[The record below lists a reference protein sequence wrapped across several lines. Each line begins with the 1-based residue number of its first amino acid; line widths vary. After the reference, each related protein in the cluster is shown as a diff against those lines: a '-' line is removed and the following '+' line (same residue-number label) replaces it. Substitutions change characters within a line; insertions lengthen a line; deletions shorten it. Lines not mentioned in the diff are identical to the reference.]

1 MSSRRDE
8 RCAAGVADEV
18 RSRRARVPLN
28 APIDVG
34 LVAGNVSRSGAVAA
48 PPHPAYFPPLPEGAK
63 ESPTM
68 AVHYLD
74 FERPIADLEA
84 KIEELSKLS
93 DSASPGAF
101 DAEIEALR
109 GRATEMRR
117 EAYSRLDAWQK
128 TQVARH
134 PERPH
139 FVDYCAGLIEGFVE
153 LRGDRK
159 FGDDQAILGGL
170 GRFRGRP
177 VVVMGHEKGRDTVGR
192 VKHNFGYAR
201 PEGYRKAIRLM
212 DLAER
217 FNLPVLSIVDTSAAY
232 PGVASEERG
241 VAEAIAR
248 ATERS
253 LTLGVPMIAVVTG
266 EGGSGGAL
274 GIACGSRVL
283 MLEHAIY
290 SVIPPEGANS
300 ILWRG
305 ARTAEEAAKAMKI
318 TAQDLLALKVVDR
331 IIPEPPGG
339 AHSDPEVMI
348 ARVGDVLEEE
358 LALLETLPPDQIR
371 KRRADR
377 FYAIGRSGKL

>member
-1 MSSRRDE
+1 
-8 RCAAGVADEV
+8 
-18 RSRRARVPLN
+18 
-28 APIDVG
+28 
-34 LVAGNVSRSGAVAA
+34 
-48 PPHPAYFPPLPEGAK
+48 
-63 ESPTM
+63 M
-68 AVHYLD
+68 AVHYLE

-93 DSASPGAF
+93 ETEGSGAF
-101 DAEIEALR
+101 DTEIEALR
-109 GRATEMRR
+109 ARAQEMRKD
-117 EAYSRLDAWQK
+117 AYSKLDAWQK
-128 TQVARH
+128 TLVARH
-134 PERPH
+134 PDRPH
-139 FVDYCAGLIEGFVE
+139 FVDYAAGLIEEFVE

-159 FGDDQAILGGL
+159 FADDQAIMGGL

-177 VVVMGHEKGRDTVGR
+177 VVVMGNEKGRDTVTR

-212 DLAER
+212 ELAER
-217 FNLPVLSIVDTSAAY
+217 FNLPVVSFVDTTAAY

-248 ATERS
+248 STEKS
-253 LTLGVPMIAVVTG
+253 LMLGVPMVAVVTG

-283 MLEHAIY
+283 ILEHAVY

-305 ARTAEEAAKAMKI
+305 ARTPGEAAKALKI
-318 TAQDLLALKVVDR
+318 TAQDLLAMKIVDR

-339 AHSDPEVMI
+339 AHSDPEAAMKS
-348 ARVGDVLEEE
+348 VGDAIEVELKALEGLGPEE
-358 LALLETLPPDQIR
+358 IR
-371 KRRADR
+371 KARAER
-377 FYAIGRSGKL
+377 YYAIGRSGLQ

>member
-1 MSSRRDE
+1 M
-8 RCAAGVADEV
+8 AA
-18 RSRRARVPLN
+18 
-28 APIDVG
+28 
-34 LVAGNVSRSGAVAA
+34 
-48 PPHPAYFPPLPEGAK
+48 
-63 ESPTM
+63 
-68 AVHYLD
+68 HYLE

-93 DSASPGAF
+93 ETSNPGAF
-101 DAEIEALR
+101 DAEIDALR
-109 GRATEMRR
+109 ARTAEMRR
-117 EAYSRLDAWQK
+117 ETYSQLDAWQK

-134 PERPH
+134 PDRPH
-139 FVDYCAGLIEGFVE
+139 FVDYAEGLIDEFVE

-159 FGDDQAILGGL
+159 FADDQAIMGGL

-177 VVVMGHEKGRDTVGR
+177 VVVMGHEKGRDTVTR

-212 DLAER
+212 EMAER
-217 FNLPVLSIVDTSAAY
+217 FNLPVISFVDTPAAY

-248 ATERS
+248 STEKS
-253 LTLGVPMIAVVTG
+253 LMLTVPMVAVVTG

-283 MLEHAIY
+283 ILEHAIY
-290 SVIPPEGANS
+290 SVIPPEGANA

-305 ARTAEEAAKAMKI
+305 SRTADEAAKAMKI
-318 TAQDLLALKVVDR
+318 TAQDLFAMKIVDK

-339 AHSDPEVMI
+339 AHSDPEAAMK
-348 ARVGDVLEEE
+348 AVGDAVEEE
-358 LALLETLPPDQIR
+358 LKALENLS
-371 KRRADR
+371 ADEILKQRSER
-377 FYAIGRSGKL
+377 FYSIGRAGLQ

>member
-1 MSSRRDE
+1 
-8 RCAAGVADEV
+8 
-18 RSRRARVPLN
+18 
-28 APIDVG
+28 
-34 LVAGNVSRSGAVAA
+34 
-48 PPHPAYFPPLPEGAK
+48 
-63 ESPTM
+63 M

-74 FERPIADLEA
+74 FERPIAELEG

-93 DSASPGAF
+93 DTAGPGAF

-109 GRATEMRR
+109 ARAQEMRR
-117 EAYSRLDAWQK
+117 DAYARLDAWQK

-134 PERPH
+134 PDRPH
-139 FVDYCAGLIEGFVE
+139 FVDYCAGLITEFVE
-153 LRGDRK
+153 LKGDRK
-159 FGDDQAILGGL
+159 FADDQAIMGGL
-170 GRFRGRP
+170 GRFRDRP

-217 FNLPVLSIVDTSAAY
+217 FNLPVLSFVDTSAAY

-318 TAQDLLALKVVDR
+318 TAQDLLGMKIVDR
-331 IIPEPPGG
+331 IIPEPAGG
-339 AHSDPEVMI
+339 AHSDPEACI
-348 ARVGDVLEEE
+348 RDVGEAVEEE
-358 LALLETLPPDQIR
+358 LVALESLGADEIR
-371 KRRADR
+371 KRRAQILPVR
-377 FYAIGRSGKL
+377 PIA